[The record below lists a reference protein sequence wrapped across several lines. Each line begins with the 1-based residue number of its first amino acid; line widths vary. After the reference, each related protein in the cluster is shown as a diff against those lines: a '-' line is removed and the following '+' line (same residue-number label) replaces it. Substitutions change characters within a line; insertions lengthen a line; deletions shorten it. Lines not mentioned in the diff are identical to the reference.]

1 MKFVFVMKAH
11 QNISKKSS
19 VDDTFA
25 ISTFFF
31 LCSTAPL
38 KCYYCKGTK
47 AECSAEKLS
56 SNNQTQQVCSIENAR
71 CIWSHVNFNRSQ
83 EMVYMNCTTPS
94 ICDNIK
100 KNCTEF
106 ESTSKTGCCDG
117 VCCDS
122 DLCNKGR
129 ICPQL
134 TNIPLLLYVPKRR
147 GARENQTSGF
157 RYEVKGVGDTC
168 VSYRVASLDA

>member
-1 MKFVFVMKAH
+1 MKFVFVMKAYK
-11 QNISKKSS
+11 NISKKSS
-19 VDDTFA
+19 LDDTFA
-25 ISTFFF
+25 ISIFSF

-38 KCYYCKGTK
+38 KCYYCIGTK

-71 CIWSHVNFNRSQ
+71 CIWLHVKFNRRQ
-83 EMVYMNCTTPS
+83 EMVYMNCITPNK
-94 ICDNIK
+94 CAYIK
-100 KNCTEF
+100 KDWKKV
-106 ESTSKTGCCDG
+106 ESTFETECCDV

-129 ICPQL
+129 ICLQL
-134 TNIPLLLYVPKRR
+134 TNIPLLQYVPKRR

-157 RYEVKGVGDTC
+157 RYEVKGST
-168 VSYRVASLDA
+168 RTLATALLH